1 MPATALKNEYWPNNS
16 FTDNNLKCSSSA
28 VANFFTSWQ
37 QSYKRSQTVQTLA
50 SLAIGTLGGAI
61 ASYFN
66 LPLAWLLGAMI
77 STLLVSFSG
86 GTLFVPIWLRSTM
99 IAVLGVL
106 IGAAFTPEIFADLS
120 VWWLSVVVIL
130 LFVALVSTFTFIY
143 LRYVA
148 GFDVPTA
155 FFSSPPGGMIEMA
168 IIGQAF
174 GGDVRL
180 ISLVH
185 AIRVALVVGVVPF
198 LVANMDGVDQVQ
210 AGFIGMVGPEP
221 LLPLDGFILIFCG
234 AIGWW
239 LATYLRFPAPFL
251 VGPILL
257 SVIAHF
263 AGLSRAAPPQEI
275 VAAAQ
280 VIIGVSIGSRFSGLT
295 MAGFGK
301 VAVIAIGSA
310 ILMVAAAVFTGW
322 SLAAAMGLNDVELIL
337 ALAPGGVAE
346 MSLVALSIGIGT
358 AFISAMH
365 IIRIAAIIAV
375 MPFIFRFMND
385 SNGDGGDDP

>member
-120 VWWLSVVVIL
+120 VWWLSVVVVL

-143 LRYVA
+143 EQLR
-148 GFDVPTA
+148 
-155 FFSSPPGGMIEMA
+155 I
-168 IIGQAF
+168 
-174 GGDVRL
+174 
-180 ISLVH
+180 
-185 AIRVALVVGVVPF
+185 
-198 LVANMDGVDQVQ
+198 
-210 AGFIGMVGPEP
+210 
-221 LLPLDGFILIFCG
+221 
-234 AIGWW
+234 
-239 LATYLRFPAPFL
+239 
-251 VGPILL
+251 
-257 SVIAHF
+257 
-263 AGLSRAAPPQEI
+263 
-275 VAAAQ
+275 
-280 VIIGVSIGSRFSGLT
+280 
-295 MAGFGK
+295 
-301 VAVIAIGSA
+301 
-310 ILMVAAAVFTGW
+310 
-322 SLAAAMGLNDVELIL
+322 
-337 ALAPGGVAE
+337 
-346 MSLVALSIGIGT
+346 
-358 AFISAMH
+358 
-365 IIRIAAIIAV
+365 
-375 MPFIFRFMND
+375 
-385 SNGDGGDDP
+385 

>member
-1 MPATALKNEYWPNNS
+1 M
-16 FTDNNLKCSSSA
+16 
-28 VANFFTSWQ
+28 
-37 QSYKRSQTVQTLA
+37 
-50 SLAIGTLGGAI
+50 SLAIGTIGGAI
-61 ASYFN
+61 ATYFN

-77 STLLVSFSG
+77 STLLVTFSG
-86 GTLFVPIWLRSTM
+86 GTLFVPIWLRSAM

-106 IGAAFTPEIFADLS
+106 IGAAFTPEIFDNLG

-155 FFSSPPGGMIEMA
+155 FFSSTPGGMSEMA

-174 GGDVRL
+174 GGDLRL

-185 AIRVALVVGVVPF
+185 ATRVALVVGVVPF
-198 LVANMDGVDQVQ
+198 LVTNMDGVDQVQ
-210 AGFIGMVGPEP
+210 AGFISMVSPEP
-221 LLPLDGFILIFCG
+221 LLPLDGFILLCCG
-234 AIGWW
+234 VMGWW

-251 VGPILL
+251 VGPMLL

-263 AGLSRAAPPQEI
+263 AGLSRAAPPLEI

-280 VIIGVSIGSRFSGLT
+280 VIIGVSIGSRFSGVT
-295 MAGFGK
+295 MAGLGK
-301 VAVIAIGSA
+301 VAFVAVSSA
-310 ILMVAAAVFTGW
+310 ILMVAAAVLTGW
-322 SLAAAMGLNDVELIL
+322 SLASAMGLNDVELIL

-365 IIRIAAIIAV
+365 IIRIAVIVAV
-375 MPFIFRFMND
+375 MPVIFRFING
-385 SNGDGGDDP
+385 SNGDRKDDP